1 MLSYENKKGK
11 IILVTVKRHAYAQF
25 FERYKLALPKKDL
38 QNAQVPAELERLFS
52 QAKKVT
58 NLSRKEKTR
67 LRRYGDDTM
76 FFRTNI
82 FTFIVQNKCIVTV
95 ELSDANMRHLNK
107 RHHQTPKNLVL

>member
-11 IILVTVKRHAYAQF
+11 IIPVTVKRHAYAQF
-25 FERYKLALPKKDL
+25 YERYKLVLPKKDL

-52 QAKKVT
+52 LSIKVK

-67 LRRYGDDTM
+67 LKRYGDDTM
-76 FFRTNI
+76 FFRTNF

-95 ELSDANMRHLNK
+95 EISDTNKRYMNK
-107 RHHQTPKNLVL
+107 RHHQTPKNSVL